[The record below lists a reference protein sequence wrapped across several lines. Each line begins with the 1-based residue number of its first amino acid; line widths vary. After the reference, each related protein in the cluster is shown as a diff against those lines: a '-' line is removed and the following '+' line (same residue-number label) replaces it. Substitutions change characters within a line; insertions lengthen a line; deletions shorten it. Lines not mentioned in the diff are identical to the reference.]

1 MDAKA
6 PVRGIEMQE
15 SSSREVYPTWLK
27 AGFWV
32 CVVIAVA
39 VVLRRVVVLAHPMQG
54 GAGGSSG
61 SSQTA
66 ALDAVF
72 ASHAALTLA
81 HILPAMAFVLL
92 CPFVLLRRSRAVW
105 AERLF
110 FPLGAWVGIT
120 AYAMSSHPV
129 GGWVERSAVLL
140 FNSLFLFSLVR
151 AYIAMRRGEA
161 TEKMRWMLRSVGIL
175 LGIATTRPV
184 MGVFFATSRLTHLEP
199 AQFFGVAFWIGFSIN
214 TIAIELWLR
223 SRGDRLI
230 VAS

>member
-6 PVRGIEMQE
+6 PMRGIEMRE
-15 SSSREVYPTWLK
+15 SSSRSVYPRWLK
-27 AGFWV
+27 VGFWV

-39 VVLRRVVVLAHPMQG
+39 VVLRRVAVLAHPAPD
-54 GAGGSSG
+54 GAVGSSP
-61 SSQTA
+61 TA

-72 ASHAALTLA
+72 ASHTALTLA

-92 CPFVLLRRSRAVW
+92 CPFVLLRRSSAVW

-110 FPLGAWVGIT
+110 FPLGAWVGAT

-129 GGWVERSAVLL
+129 GGWIERSAVLL
-140 FNSLFLFSLVR
+140 FNTLFLLSLAR
-151 AYIAMRRGEA
+151 AFVAMRRAEA
-161 TEKMRWMLRSVGIL
+161 LEKMRWMLRAVAIL

-199 AQFFGVAFWIGFSIN
+199 AQFFGIAFWIGFSIN
-214 TIAIELWLR
+214 TLVVELWLR
-223 SRGDRLI
+223 SRGSYL
-230 VAS
+230 AKGETS

>member
-6 PVRGIEMQE
+6 PARGIEMRE
-15 SSSREVYPTWLK
+15 GSSRVVCPKYPGWLK
-27 AGFWV
+27 VGFWI

-39 VVLRRVVVLAHPMQG
+39 VVLRRVAVLAHPTQG
-54 GAGGSSG
+54 GSGGSSP
-61 SSQTA
+61 TA
-66 ALDAVF
+66 GLDAVF
-72 ASHAALTLA
+72 ASHEALTLA

-92 CPFVLLRRSRAVW
+92 SPFVLLQRSRAMR
-105 AERLF
+105 AERVF
-110 FPLGAWVGIT
+110 FLLGAWVGVT
-120 AYAMSSHPV
+120 AYAMSAHPV

-151 AYIAMRRGEA
+151 AFVAARRGEA
-161 TEKMRWMLRSVGIL
+161 VEKMRWMLRSVAIL

-223 SRGDRLI
+223 SRGDRLP
-230 VAS
+230 VVG

>member
-6 PVRGIEMQE
+6 PVRGIGMREN
-15 SSSREVYPTWLK
+15 SSRDVYPGWLK
-27 AGFWV
+27 VGFWV

-39 VVLRRVVVLAHPMQG
+39 VVLRRVVVLAHPTPV
-54 GAGGSSG
+54 GAEAGSP
-61 SSQTA
+61 TA

-92 CPFVLLRRSRAVW
+92 CPFVLLRRFSAVW

-110 FPLGAWVGIT
+110 FPLGAWVGVT

-129 GGWVERSAVLL
+129 GGWIERSAVLL
-140 FNSLFLFSLVR
+140 FNSLFLFSLAR
-151 AYIAMRRGEA
+151 AFVAMRRGEA
-161 TEKMRWMLRSVGIL
+161 LEKMRWMLRAVAIL

-223 SRGDRLI
+223 SRGDWLP
-230 VAS
+230 VAG